1 MSMEVHI
8 MNKKVLS
15 LGVMLS
21 LATTGVMAAD
31 SVTTSVN
38 NGDQLTKYQKEAIQ
52 LTQKQLANK
61 AVQDSKTYEHA
72 LALNE
77 TRTIDLALAN
87 NRTAKQ
93 TKWGYEAAKSAVS
106 QVAAGKNPS
115 VSYAWNAQRTGG
127 DTGSGKSG
135 SHNFSIS
142 APVFHPQLD
151 ASIDSA
157 RYTREGT
164 GASYEEAL
172 QQAKYDAISGYYTLI
187 MNRNLVDVAQQAV
200 KDYQGHVTNVEAQY
214 NVGLVASSDVLAAK
228 TNLADSETSLVKAQN
243 TANLAEA
250 SLNQVIAY
258 PVQTSITTAEHD
270 LQYKPY
276 NVTLEQAKAYA
287 MLHRSALV
295 KSALDVKAAEE
306 AVRSAKAGYLPMVS
320 VSASRTYHDSDG
332 YFGTST
338 KSWSVGASASW
349 SLWDGGATQN
359 AIKKANAQLE
369 QAKEANL
376 ATVDAVLL
384 AVQKAYLNLRS
395 AEQTIQSTQTAVVQ
409 GQESFRIATLRYR
422 AGVGTNLDVLDAETK
437 LTTAR
442 NNYVQALY
450 NYNISIAALEQLTGV
465 PLNTPIGQ
473 GAEVITNSGALEQLA
488 KLGSNQ

>member
-1 MSMEVHI
+1 MEVHI

-21 LATTGVMAAD
+21 LATTGAMAAD
-31 SVTTSVN
+31 VVTTSVN
-38 NGDQLTKYQKEAIQ
+38 NGDQLSKYQKEAIQ
-52 LTQKQLANK
+52 LTQKQLAEK
-61 AVQDSKTYEHA
+61 SVQDSKTYESK
-72 LALNE
+72 LDLDE
-77 TRTIDLALAN
+77 SRTIDLALAN

-106 QVAAGKNPS
+106 QVAAKKNPN
-115 VSYAWNAQRTGG
+115 VGYQWTG
-127 DTGSGKSG
+127 TKSSG
-135 SHNFSIS
+135 SESGEHAFSIS
-142 APVFHPQLD
+142 APVFSPELD

-157 RYTREGT
+157 RYSREGA

-172 QQAKYDAISGYYTLI
+172 QKAKYDAISGYYTLI

-200 KDYQGHVTNVEAQY
+200 KDYQGHVTNVQAQY

-228 TNLADSETSLVKAQN
+228 TNLADSETNLVKAQN
-243 TANLAEA
+243 SANLAEA

-258 PVQTSITTAEHD
+258 PVQTAINTAEHD

-287 MLHRSALV
+287 LLHRSELV

-306 AVRSAKAGYLPMVS
+306 AVKSAKSGYLPTVS
-320 VSASRTYHDSDG
+320 LSASRRYADPDG

-338 KSWSVGASASW
+338 KSWRVGATASW

-376 ATVDAVLL
+376 ATVDGVLL

-395 AEQTIQSTQTAVVQ
+395 AEQTIQSTQTAVAQ

-437 LTTAR
+437 LTDAR

-465 PLNTPIGQ
+465 PLNTPVGQ
-473 GAEVITNSGALEQLA
+473 GAEIIANSGAAEQLA
-488 KLGSNQ
+488 QLGGNQ

>member
-1 MSMEVHI
+1 MEVHI

-21 LATTGVMAAD
+21 LATTGAMAAD
-31 SVTTSVN
+31 VVTTSVN
-38 NGDQLTKYQKEAIQ
+38 NGDQLSKYQKEAIQ
-52 LTQKQLANK
+52 LTQKQLAEK
-61 AVQDSKTYEHA
+61 SVQDSKTYESK
-72 LALNE
+72 LDLDE
-77 TRTIDLALAN
+77 SRTIDLALAN

-106 QVAAGKNPS
+106 QVAAKKNPN
-115 VSYAWNAQRTGG
+115 VGYQWTG
-127 DTGSGKSG
+127 TKSSG
-135 SHNFSIS
+135 SERGEHAFSIS
-142 APVFHPQLD
+142 APVFSPELD

-157 RYTREGT
+157 RYSREGA
-164 GASYEEAL
+164 GASYEETL
-172 QQAKYDAISGYYTLI
+172 QKAKYDAISGYYTLI
-187 MNRNLVDVAQQAV
+187 MNRNLVDEAQQAV
-200 KDYQGHVTNVEAQY
+200 KDYQGHVTNVQAQY

-228 TNLADSETSLVKAQN
+228 TNLADSETNLVKAQN
-243 TANLAEA
+243 AANLAEA

-258 PVQTSITTAEHD
+258 PAQTSINTAEHD

-287 MLHRSALV
+287 LLHRSELV
-295 KSALDVKAAEE
+295 KSALDVKSAEE
-306 AVRSAKAGYLPMVS
+306 AVKSAKSGYLPTVS
-320 VSASRTYHDSDG
+320 LSASRRYADPDG

-338 KSWSVGASASW
+338 KSWSVAATASW

-395 AEQTIQSTQTAVVQ
+395 AEQTIQSTQTAVAQ

-437 LTTAR
+437 LTDAR

-465 PLNTPIGQ
+465 PLNTPVGQ
-473 GAEVITNSGALEQLA
+473 GAEIIANSGAAEQLA
-488 KLGSNQ
+488 QLGGNQ

>member
-1 MSMEVHI
+1 

-52 LTQKQLANK
+52 LTQKQLAEK

-72 LALNE
+72 LALDE

-93 TKWGYEAAKSAVS
+93 TKWDYQAAKDTVSAT
-106 QVAAGKNPS
+106 AASKNPS
-115 VSYAWNAQRTGG
+115 ISYSWQGSRSKGVNAMTGRNVTTK
-127 DTGSGKSG
+127 TGSHS
-135 SHNFSIS
+135 FTIS
-142 APVFHPQLD
+142 APVFSPEID
-151 ASIDSA
+151 ASIDAS
-157 RYTREGT
+157 RYAREGT
-164 GASYEEAL
+164 GAAYEEAL

-200 KDYQGHVTNVEAQY
+200 KDYQGHVTNVDAQY

-228 TNLADSETSLVKAQN
+228 TNLADSETNLVKAQN

-258 PVQTSITTAEHD
+258 PVQTSITTAERD

-295 KSALDVKAAEE
+295 KSAMAVKEAE
-306 AVRSAKAGYLPMVS
+306 SALRKSKFGYLPTVG
-320 VSASRTYHDSDG
+320 VEAGRGYADFDG
-332 YFGTST
+332 YFGTSN
-338 KSWSVGASASW
+338 KSWHIGAKASW

-359 AIKKANAQLE
+359 KVKVASDTLE
-369 QAKEANL
+369 KAKEANL
-376 ATVDAVLL
+376 AAVDSVLL
-384 AVQKAYLNLRS
+384 SVQKAYLNLRS
-395 AEQTIQSTQTAVVQ
+395 AEQTIQSTQTAVAQ

-442 NNYVQALY
+442 NNYVEALY

-465 PLNTPIGQ
+465 PLSTPVGQ
-473 GAEVITNSGALEQLA
+473 GAEVIANSGAVEQLS
-488 KLGSNQ
+488 KLGGNQ